1 MKHILIIFLCFFAI
15 KATSQCNNVTNAGEI
30 GIHEPC
36 QYGHVPSRI
45 LSIEDASGGDTSNVI
60 EYLWLFTTDS
70 NTVNGTA
77 WNNVAAIHFSYD
89 PTYQHQDQVFMPTWF
104 RRCARRQGCANYTA
118 ESNWIQVLA
127 PNSALPIKISELNN
141 TYNIIQWKLEDK
153 SIFKKAVLYG
163 SYCRA
168 DLVELISTTNNYFD
182 ISKLEHIYFQVV
194 FYDLDDNITRSKIIH
209 INRKNIITNE
219 LNGKEYIIYNI
230 NGSIIRKGIFY
241 NSIQLQPYEIIKF
254 N

>member
-1 MKHILIIFLCFFAI
+1 MNKIFTLILCFLVI
-15 KATSQCNNVTNAGEI
+15 KANSQCNNVTAPGEI

-45 LSIEDASGGDTSNVI
+45 LSIETASGGDSTKVI

-70 NTVNGTA
+70 NTVNGTS
-77 WNNVAAIHFSYD
+77 WTNVAAIHFSYD
-89 PTYQHQDQVFMPTWF
+89 STFQYTDQIFMPTWF
-104 RRCARRQGCANYTA
+104 RRCARRQGCANYIA

-127 PNSALPIKISELNN
+127 PNQVLPIVINELNYTN
-141 TYNIIQWKLEDK
+141 NIIKWTLNDN

-168 DLVELISTTNNYFD
+168 DLNEISTTTNNYFD
-182 ISKLEHIYFQVV
+182 ISKLDHIYFQVV
-194 FYDLDDNITRSKIIH
+194 FYDIDDNIIRSKIIH
-209 INRKNIITNE
+209 INRKNIINNE

-230 NGSIIRKGIFY
+230 NGSIVRKGVFY